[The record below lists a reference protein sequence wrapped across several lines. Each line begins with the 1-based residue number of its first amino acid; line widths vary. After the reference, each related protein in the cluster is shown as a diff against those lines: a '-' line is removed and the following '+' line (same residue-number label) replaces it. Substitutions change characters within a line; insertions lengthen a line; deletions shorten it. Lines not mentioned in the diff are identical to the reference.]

1 MSTLGESLNQ
11 LISTLP
17 SLLMMAMVMK
27 LIGNELTH
35 VMGSLSFENPNQVQL
50 PPRGTGLLLGTAGER
65 RAGQP
70 RTEEERLE
78 RHKQTFGEGEQEQE
92 KKEEDQAER
101 IVRGVVREIIA
112 YHRNPI
118 EGLIEAGKQ
127 VIPEERREE
136 FEKTAQELKDALD
149 IVKDKITKIA
159 LIMAA
164 SKSIKA

>member
-11 LISTLP
+11 LMATLP

-35 VMGSLSFENPNQVQL
+35 VVGSLSFENTNQAQL

-65 RAGQP
+65 RAGAP

-78 RHKQTFGEGEQEQE
+78 RHRQIFGEGEQEQE
-92 KKEEDQAER
+92 KEDQTER

-112 YHRNPI
+112 YHRSPI
-118 EGLIEAGKQ
+118 DGLIEAGRQ

-136 FEKTAQELKDALD
+136 FEQAARELKDALD
-149 IVKDKITKIA
+149 LVKDKVSKIA
-159 LIMAA
+159 LIIAA

>member
-17 SLLMMAMVMK
+17 SLLMVAMVMK

-35 VMGSLSFENPNQVQL
+35 IVGSLNPNQVQL

-78 RHKQTFGEGEQEQE
+78 RHKQVFGEGEQEQE

>member
-11 LISTLP
+11 LAATLP
-17 SLLMMAMVMK
+17 SLLMMTMIMK

-35 VMGSLSFENPNQVQL
+35 IVNSLNPNQAQL

-78 RHKQTFGEGEQEQE
+78 RHRQIFGEGEQE
-92 KKEEDQAER
+92 KREEDQVER
-101 IVRGVVREIIA
+101 IVRGIVREIIA
-112 YHRNPI
+112 YHKSPV

-149 IVKDKITKIA
+149 IVKDKIAKLA
-159 LIMAA
+159 LIIAA

>member
-11 LISTLP
+11 LIATLP
-17 SLLMMAMVMK
+17 QLLMMGLMAR
-27 LIGNELTH
+27 LIGNELMH
-35 VMGSLSFENPNQVQL
+35 ALGASNPNQAQL

-65 RAGQP
+65 RAGVP

-78 RHKQTFGEGEQEQE
+78 RHRQIFGEGEQEQE
-92 KKEEDQAER
+92 KEDQTER

-112 YHRNPI
+112 YHRSPI

-136 FEKTAQELKDALD
+136 FEKAAEELKDALD
-149 IVKDKITKIA
+149 VVKDKITRLA
-159 LIMAA
+159 LVIAA
-164 SKSIKA
+164 SKSVKV

>member
-1 MSTLGESLNQ
+1 VSTIGESLNQ
-11 LISTLP
+11 LIATLP
-17 SLLMMAMVMK
+17 SLLMMAMIMK

-35 VMGSLSFENPNQVQL
+35 VMGSLNLGGMNQL

-78 RHKQTFGEGEQEQE
+78 RHRQVFGEGEQE
-92 KKEEDQAER
+92 KKEEDQVER

-112 YHRNPI
+112 YHKNPI

-149 IVKDKITKIA
+149 IVKDKITRIA

-164 SKSIKA
+164 SKSVKV

>member
-1 MSTLGESLNQ
+1 MSTIGESLNQ
-11 LISTLP
+11 LIATLP
-17 SLLMMAMVMK
+17 SLLMMAMIMK

-35 VMGSLSFENPNQVQL
+35 VMGSLNLGGMNQL

-78 RHKQTFGEGEQEQE
+78 RHRQVFGEGEQE
-92 KKEEDQAER
+92 KKEEDQVER

-112 YHRNPI
+112 YHKNPI

-149 IVKDKITKIA
+149 IVKDKITRIA

-164 SKSIKA
+164 SKSVKV

>member
-11 LISTLP
+11 LMATLP

-35 VMGSLSFENPNQVQL
+35 VVGSLSFENTNQAQL

-65 RAGQP
+65 RAGAP

-78 RHKQTFGEGEQEQE
+78 RHRQTFGEREQEQ
-92 KKEEDQAER
+92 EEDQAER

-127 VIPEERREE
+127 VIPEERRGE
-136 FEKTAQELKDALD
+136 FEKTAEELKSALD
-149 IVKDKITKIA
+149 EVKDKVTKLA

>member
-1 MSTLGESLNQ
+1 MSTIGESLNQ
-11 LISTLP
+11 LIATLP
-17 SLLMMAMVMK
+17 SLLMMAMIMK

-35 VMGSLSFENPNQVQL
+35 VVGSLNPGGMNQL

-78 RHKQTFGEGEQEQE
+78 RHRQVFGEGEQE
-92 KKEEDQAER
+92 KKEEDQVER

-112 YHRNPI
+112 YHKNPI

-149 IVKDKITKIA
+149 IVKDKITRIA

>member
-35 VMGSLSFENPNQVQL
+35 IMGSLNPNQVQL

-65 RAGQP
+65 RAGRP

-78 RHKQTFGEGEQEQE
+78 RHAQVFGEGEQEQE
-92 KKEEDQAER
+92 KEDQTER

-112 YHRNPI
+112 YHRSPI

-127 VIPEERREE
+127 VIPEEKREE
-136 FEKTAQELKDALD
+136 FEKTAKELKDALD

-159 LIMAA
+159 LIIAA
-164 SKSIKA
+164 SRAVKA

>member
-11 LISTLP
+11 LMATLP
-17 SLLMMAMVMK
+17 SLLMMTIVMK

-35 VMGSLSFENPNQVQL
+35 VVGSLSFENTNQAQL

-65 RAGQP
+65 RAGAP

-78 RHKQTFGEGEQEQE
+78 RHRQTFGEGEQEQ
-92 KKEEDQAER
+92 EEDQAER

-127 VIPEERREE
+127 VIPEERRGE
-136 FEKTAQELKDALD
+136 FEKTAEELKSALD
-149 IVKDKITKIA
+149 EVKDKVTKLA

>member
-11 LISTLP
+11 LIATLP
-17 SLLMMAMVMK
+17 QLLMMGMIVK
-27 LIGNELTH
+27 LISNELMH
-35 VMGSLSFENPNQVQL
+35 AFNASNPDQAQL

-65 RAGQP
+65 RAGVP

-78 RHKQTFGEGEQEQE
+78 RHRQIFGEGEQEQE
-92 KKEEDQAER
+92 KGDQTER

-112 YHRNPI
+112 YHRSPI

-136 FEKTAQELKDALD
+136 FEKAAEELKDALD
-149 IVKDKITKIA
+149 VVKDKITRLA
-159 LIMAA
+159 LVIAA
-164 SKSIKA
+164 SKSVKV

>member
-1 MSTLGESLNQ
+1 MSTIGESLNQ
-11 LISTLP
+11 LIATLP
-17 SLLMMAMVMK
+17 SLLMMAMIMK

-35 VMGSLSFENPNQVQL
+35 VINSLNPNQMQL

-78 RHKQTFGEGEQEQE
+78 RHRQVFGEGGQE
-92 KKEEDQAER
+92 KKEEDQVER

-112 YHRNPI
+112 YHKNPI

-127 VIPEERREE
+127 VIPEDRREE

-149 IVKDKITKIA
+149 IVKDKITRIA

>member
-1 MSTLGESLNQ
+1 MRRVSTLGESLNQ
-11 LISTLP
+11 LIAALP
-17 SLLMMAMVMK
+17 QLLMMGMIVK
-27 LIGNELTH
+27 LISNELMH
-35 VMGSLSFENPNQVQL
+35 AFNASNPNQVQL

-78 RHKQTFGEGEQEQE
+78 RHKQIFGEGEQE
-92 KKEEDQAER
+92 KEDQAER
-101 IVRGVVREIIA
+101 IIRGVVREIIA
-112 YHRNPI
+112 YHKSPI

-127 VIPEERREE
+127 VIPEEKRDE
-136 FEKTAQELKDALD
+136 FEEAARELKDALD

-159 LIMAA
+159 LIIAA

>member
-11 LISTLP
+11 LIATLP
-17 SLLMMAMVMK
+17 QLLMMGMVVK
-27 LIGNELTH
+27 LISNELMH
-35 VMGSLSFENPNQVQL
+35 ALNASNPNQVQL

-78 RHKQTFGEGEQEQE
+78 RHGQIFGEGERGQE
-92 KKEEDQAER
+92 KEDQAER
-101 IVRGVVREIIA
+101 IIRGVVREIIA
-112 YHRNPI
+112 YHKSPI

-127 VIPEERREE
+127 VIPEEKRDE
-136 FEKTAQELKDALD
+136 FEEAARELKDALD
-149 IVKDKITKIA
+149 VVKDKITKIA
-159 LIMAA
+159 LIIAA